1 MIPELESDPTEVITY
16 QELYRRVNEF
26 AALLRDYAE

>member
-1 MIPELESDPTEVITY
+1 MPEPESADPVAITY

-26 AALLRDYAE
+26 AALLRDFSA